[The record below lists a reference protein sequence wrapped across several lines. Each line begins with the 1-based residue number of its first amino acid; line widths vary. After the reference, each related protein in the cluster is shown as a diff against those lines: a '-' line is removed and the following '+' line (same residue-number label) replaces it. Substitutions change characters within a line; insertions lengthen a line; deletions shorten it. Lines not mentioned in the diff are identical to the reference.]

1 MKVKAYAHYG
11 YFGSDIEFEEEFDDD
26 ATDEE
31 IEEFIRDT
39 VFEQIEYYWEKEEA
53 EIKTESVKKS

>member
-1 MKVKAYAHYG
+1 MRVKGYAHYG

-31 IEEFIRDT
+31 IEGFIRDT
-39 VFEQIEYYWEKEEA
+39 VFKQIEYYWEKEEA
-53 EIKTESVKKS
+53 VKES